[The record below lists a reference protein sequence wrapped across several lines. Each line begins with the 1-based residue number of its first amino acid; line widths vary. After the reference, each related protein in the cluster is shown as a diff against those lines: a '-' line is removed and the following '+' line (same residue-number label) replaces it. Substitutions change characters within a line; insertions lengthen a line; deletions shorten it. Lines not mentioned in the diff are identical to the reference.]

1 MKFNIDFNIDI
12 SILFRVLLFVPMVL
26 LLMYAL
32 LPAVEHLWLSCDEL
46 SLLEANGF
54 KAILPVKALGFSIYM
69 VVWLLIS
76 AGLFFYI
83 RIARHV
89 YAIFIFISVVLL
101 ALIGRRVSAPVENII
116 MFLMTLSIGAIVT
129 LMYSV
134 STQSLFAKEDEP
146 EEVGDE
152 DEDDFPGQG

>member
-101 ALIGRRVSAPVENII
+101 RG
-116 MFLMTLSIGAIVT
+116 
-129 LMYSV
+129 
-134 STQSLFAKEDEP
+134 
-146 EEVGDE
+146 
-152 DEDDFPGQG
+152 